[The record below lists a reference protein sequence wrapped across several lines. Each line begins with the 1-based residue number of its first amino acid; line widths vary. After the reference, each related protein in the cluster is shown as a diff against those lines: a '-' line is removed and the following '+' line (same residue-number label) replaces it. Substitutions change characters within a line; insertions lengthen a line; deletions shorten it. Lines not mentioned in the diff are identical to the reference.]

1 MLLAGA
7 ACMGAGVGACVG
19 AERGAAA
26 RVPVRPDSAS
36 AAWDSLLALDGP
48 PHAIFGC
55 LTGDSAVYGDVR
67 PDPETGDTI
76 GVWLTF
82 YRAGGGVDGMRVL
95 GGIDRADTATFLRVQ
110 LSGGDS
116 LAFDVPAVPLDQ
128 FREGIDTARFI
139 GRVACDRVWGR
150 QREHRDQPSRTVV
163 YRRVVQQV
171 TDAPV
176 P

>member
-1 MLLAGA
+1 MLAGA
-7 ACMGAGVGACVG
+7 ACAWAGMGACVG

-116 LAFDVPAVPLDQ
+116 LAFDVPAVPLDR

-139 GRVACDRVWGR
+139 GRVACDRLWGR

-163 YRRVVQQV
+163 YRRVVQPV
-171 TDAPV
+171 TDEPV